1 MSDEDLVGSDWGP
14 GFIGFTI
21 SIAMY
26 GTAVGQSIFYAR
38 SFPKDPI
45 FTKLIVFL
53 LFIADTVHLLGAC
66 YFYWVQ
72 LISCRRIKT
81 WSCQTQLP
89 PETWLAV
96 PINFL
101 VTFTVQILYCQRI
114 WIISGKKKRVTV
126 PILITAVV
134 QLGLGSWSSALGIQ
148 HKTIAYLSST
158 PLTAYAAFASTVCDI
173 LITSAVFKY
182 LWRSQRDIRMRS
194 RPTFIQELAT
204 VSINMG
210 TLTCL
215 VSLSVG
221 IVYLV
226 QESQG
231 EHYWVTA
238 PGVVLSRCYINS
250 FLAVLNARRSIR
262 DRERHLYTIEIPTLS
277 AIT

>member
-14 GFIGFTI
+14 GIIGLVI
-21 SIAMY
+21 SVAMY

-45 FTKLIVFL
+45 STKLTVFL
-53 LFIADTVHLLGAC
+53 LFLADTVHLLGTC

-72 LISCRRIKT
+72 LIACHRMTS

-89 PETWLAV
+89 PEAWFAV
-96 PINFL
+96 PVNYLI
-101 VTFTVQILYCQRI
+101 TFTVQGLYCRRI
-114 WIISGKKKRVTV
+114 WIISGKKKRVMV
-126 PILITAVV
+126 PILVTAVV
-134 QLGLGSWSSALGIQ
+134 QLGLGSWSSVETIR
-148 HKTIAYLSST
+148 HKTIEYLFST

-182 LWRSQRDIRMRS
+182 LWRSQRGVRMRS

-262 DRERHLYTIEIPTLS
+262 DRERHSFVIEMLTLT
-277 AIT
+277 AI